1 MHHSL
6 ALAWQLDN
14 AIMMHSMAPDL
25 LCIDAH
31 KPQNNA
37 SSISSDLVAVCSVAL
52 EQGFSEAT
60 IKALEKKGHKVI
72 GNVSEHARGMFGRGQ
87 IIFRDAKTGVL
98 WGGSEPRGD
107 GQVLAW

>member
-1 MHHSL
+1 
-6 ALAWQLDN
+6 
-14 AIMMHSMAPDL
+14 MM
-25 LCIDAH
+25 
-31 KPQNNA
+31 
-37 SSISSDLVAVCSVAL
+37 SSKHMDTQAQSTNDLVAVCSVAL

-72 GNVSEHARGMFGRGQ
+72 ANVSEHARGMFGRGQ

-98 WGGSEPRGD
+98 WGGSEPRAD